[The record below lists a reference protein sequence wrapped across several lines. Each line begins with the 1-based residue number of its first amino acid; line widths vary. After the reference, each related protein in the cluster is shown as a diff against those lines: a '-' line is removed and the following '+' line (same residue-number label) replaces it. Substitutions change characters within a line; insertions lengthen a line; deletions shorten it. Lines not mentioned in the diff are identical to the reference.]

1 MLLLL
6 SGDISLNPG
15 PTPNSVSQSFWKPS
29 ENKGLHFLHL
39 NSNRILPKLDELK
52 TIAGNTKAAIIGIT
66 ETVLYLTMRLKF
78 QVTAFFD
85 VIETEVGEELHVML
99 GRIYVLI

>member
-15 PTPNSVSQSFWKPS
+15 PIPNSVSQSFWKPF

-39 NSNRILPKLDELK
+39 NINSSLPKLDELK
-52 TIAGNTKAAIIGIT
+52 MIAGNTKAPIISIT
-66 ETVLYLTMRLKF
+66 ELTITVVKLKF
-78 QVTAFFD
+78 KVTAFFD
-85 VIETEVGEELHVML
+85 RNGSGGGVAC
-99 GRIYVLI
+99 YVRQNVF